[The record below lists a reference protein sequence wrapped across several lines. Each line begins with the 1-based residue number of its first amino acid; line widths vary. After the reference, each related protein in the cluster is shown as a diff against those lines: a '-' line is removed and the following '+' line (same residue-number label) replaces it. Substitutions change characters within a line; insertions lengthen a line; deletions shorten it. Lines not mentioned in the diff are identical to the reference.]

1 MEKRNGQMRKGDPR
15 PGLEHVPPGWVLS
28 PEVERLFGVAH
39 GNQKRLFEAL
49 TKCGV
54 HSIAIGQPGKMILGW
69 AWNQTEVLEQEQK
82 VRDVL
87 NPPAVGSVR
96 FTIGEA
102 DAARRLRNLEA
113 GLANLTRW
121 ASKHEEWHRTAL
133 GEPGQAG
140 PDENLQL
147 SLDIGDGEDG
157 EDGGDRPAD
166 RLGGSFGEAP
176 GASKEGV

>member
-1 MEKRNGQMRKGDPR
+1 MSKNGKLEKGDPR
-15 PGLEHVPPGWVLS
+15 PGLEHVPPGWILS
-28 PEVERLFGVAH
+28 PEVERFLGHKH

-54 HSIAIGQPGKMILGW
+54 HSIAIGSPGKAVLGW
-69 AWNQTEVLEQEQK
+69 AWNQTEVLEREQQ
-82 VRDVL
+82 VRETLNGGGGSTVVRTIDVRV
-87 NPPAVGSVR
+87 PPELTDR
-96 FTIGEA
+96 I
-102 DAARRLRNLEA
+102 RRLESAVRNLTA
-113 GLANLTRW
+113 W
-121 ASKHEEWHRTAL
+121 ASKHEGWHRDAL

-147 SLDIGDGEDG
+147 SLDIGDG